1 MAWNIEK
8 LNQSEFTEGCSTA
21 AYYRNVMWNK
31 LLFRDDVHLS
41 KRGECDYVTYH
52 LTQVTSYLN
61 KSIGGGTGWPT
72 QVTQLNLPLG
82 MQEV

>member
-31 LLFRDDVHLS
+31 LIFREDVYLS

-52 LTQVTSYLN
+52 LTQVASYLN
-61 KSIGGGTGWPT
+61 KSIGGGDRMANSSHPT
-72 QVTQLNLPLG
+72 LSSSGNA
-82 MQEV
+82 EV